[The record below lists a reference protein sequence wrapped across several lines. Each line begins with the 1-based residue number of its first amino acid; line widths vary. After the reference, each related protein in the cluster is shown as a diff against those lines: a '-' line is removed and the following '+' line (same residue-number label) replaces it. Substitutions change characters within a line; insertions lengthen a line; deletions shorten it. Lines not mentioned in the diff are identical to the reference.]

1 VTRLPL
7 GPVGAG
13 LAATAAS
20 VGGAVEVGF
29 IVGAFASETVDFTSP
44 AGGAAIT

>member
-1 VTRLPL
+1 MTRLPL

-13 LAATAAS
+13 LAATVAS
-20 VGGAVEVGF
+20 VGGAVEVGLV
-29 IVGAFASETVDFTSP
+29 VGAFASDTVGFTSP